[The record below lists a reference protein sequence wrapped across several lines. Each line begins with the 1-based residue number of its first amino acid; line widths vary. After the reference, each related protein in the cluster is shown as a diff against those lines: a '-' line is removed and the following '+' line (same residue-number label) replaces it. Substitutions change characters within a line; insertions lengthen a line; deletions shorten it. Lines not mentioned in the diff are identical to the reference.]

1 MRKFILFVFCFMA
14 IGIASNSQKVSGV
27 VKEQEGKGLSKST
40 ISLLNV
46 KDSSVAKLSVTDN
59 EGRFSLVAN
68 QPGRYL
74 LRTSHIGYVLAYS
87 NTFELALGAEIT
99 LPEISMIN
107 LPTELKA
114 VVVTATKPM
123 IEVKADR
130 TIMNVEGTINATG
143 NDALELLRKSPGVL
157 LDKDDNVSL
166 LGKNGVQIYIDGKPS
181 PLSGADLTAYLKSL
195 QSSQI
200 ESIEIITNPSA
211 KYDAAGN
218 AGIINLRLKKNKTFG
233 TNGSVNSGYNI
244 GVYGKYNT
252 GLALN
257 HRNKNINV
265 FGNYNY
271 YHGLNDN
278 AFKLYRDLADTIFDG
293 KNGITSKNNNHGFK
307 AGLDYFVNKKS
318 TLGVMING
326 NISDNNIQTNGLT
339 KIIYK
344 PTGVT
349 DRVLS
354 GNNSSDAERNNLNL
368 NLNYRFV
375 DTSGHELNVD
385 ADYGR
390 FRINTDQLQPN
401 IYYNPAMTT
410 ELSRIIY
417 SFLSPSNID
426 IYTLK
431 ADYEQNYK
439 KGKLGFGF
447 KTSQT
452 NTDNNFGSYDVFGNS
467 KVLNLN
473 KSNQFNYKENI
484 NAVYLNFNKGYKGF
498 MLQAGLRMENTNST
512 GDSYPLNNNG
522 SVNYSSKQRFT
533 RHYTDLFPSAAVT
546 FNKNPMKQWS
556 LTYSRRIDRPAYQDL
571 NPFQFKIDEYTFQ
584 QGNIDLRPQYTNSF
598 GITNIYKYK
607 LTTTLNY
614 SHVNDVFTQLVD
626 TAEISKAFITKKNLA
641 TQDIVSLNVSYPF
654 MYKNYTLFGNLNTYY
669 SLYKADFG
677 GGSRKVNVNVFSYNL
692 YLQNSLKLDKK
703 KQWTAELS
711 GFYNAPSVW
720 QGTFKSKALWA
731 IDGGIQKVIF
741 KGKGNLKASVSDIFH
756 TLKWMGTSK
765 FANQTT
771 IASGNWE
778 SRQFKINL
786 SYRFGSNQVK
796 AARNRKTGAEDEN
809 KRTQGGGGIGG
820 Q

>member
-1 MRKFILFVFCFMA
+1 MRKFIVFVVSACFLVLVSSA
-14 IGIASNSQKVSGV
+14 QKVTGV
-27 VKEQEGKGLSKST
+27 AKDPQGKGLDKTT
-40 ISLLNV
+40 ISLLNA
-46 KDSSVAKLSVTDN
+46 KDSSVAKLSITNDA
-59 EGRFSLVAN
+59 GLFSLIAN

-74 LRTSHIGYVLAYS
+74 VRASHVGYVLTYS
-87 NTFELALGAEIT
+87 KVFELSASDE
-99 LPEISMIN
+99 IN
-107 LPTELKA
+107 LADITMANLAAELKG
-114 VVVTATKPM
+114 VTVSATKPM

-130 TIMNVEGTINATG
+130 TILNVEGTINATG

-157 LDKDDNVSL
+157 IDKDDNVSL

-218 AGIINLRLKKNKTFG
+218 AGIINLRLKKNKSFG
-233 TNGSVNSGYNI
+233 TNGSINAGYNI
-244 GVYGKYNT
+244 GTYGKYNT

-257 HRNKNINV
+257 HRNKNVNL

-271 YHGLNDN
+271 NYGLSDN

-293 KNGITSKNNNHGFK
+293 QNGITNKNNNHGFK
-307 AGLDYFVNKKS
+307 AGLDYFINKKS
-318 TLGVMING
+318 TLGMMVNG
-326 NISDNNIQTNGLT
+326 NISDNTVKTNGLT

-349 DRVLS
+349 DRVLR
-354 GNNSSDAERNNLNL
+354 GDNASDAERNNLNF

-410 ELSRIIY
+410 ELSRLIY
-417 SFLSPSNID
+417 SYLSPSDID

-439 KGKLGFGF
+439 GGKLGLGF
-447 KTSQT
+447 KTSET
-452 NTDNNFGSYDVFGNS
+452 KTDNNFGSYDVMGNN
-467 KVLNLN
+467 KVLNIS

-484 NAVYLNFNKGYKGF
+484 NAVYLNFNKGYKGIV
-498 MLQAGLRMENTNST
+498 LQAGLRLENTNSA

-522 SVNYSSKQRFT
+522 SVNYSSKQRFS

-571 NPFQFKIDEYTFQ
+571 NPFLFKLNEYTFQ
-584 QGNIDLRPQYTNSF
+584 KGNIDLKPQYTNSF
-598 GITNIYKYK
+598 GITNIYKYR

-641 TQDIVSLNVSYPF
+641 TQDIVSLNISYPF

-669 SLYKADFG
+669 SLYTADFG
-677 GGSRKVNVNVFSYNL
+677 GGARKVNVNVFSYNL

-711 GFYNAPSVW
+711 GFYNAPSIW
-720 QGTFKSKALWA
+720 QGTFKSNALWA

-756 TLKWMGTSK
+756 TLKWKGTST

-796 AARNRKTGAEDEN
+796 AARNRKIGAEEESQ
-809 KRTQGGGGIGG
+809 RTQSGGGIG